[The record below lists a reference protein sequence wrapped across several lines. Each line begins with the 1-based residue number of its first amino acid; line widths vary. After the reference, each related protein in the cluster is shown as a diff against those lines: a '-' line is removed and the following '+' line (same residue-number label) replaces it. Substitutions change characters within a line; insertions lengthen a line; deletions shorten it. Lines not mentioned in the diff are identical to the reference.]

1 MEGSVL
7 SFLRAEWKVSDTGSA
22 QCWASSF
29 CMWYIVSIIILLL
42 LYLCVGFSYMG
53 FLLFIINYKKLL
65 TFCVGFSYMGFLLFI
80 IKGYWPFVCG
90 IFIYGFLLLSIKGYW
105 PNFQYLMI
113 FLVCRLGRRENLSHL
128 GFLTQQTR
136 TFHIFGSAGILSHFW
151 FADSADGNLVLF
163 LVIIEVI
170 YLYLMCIR
178 F

>member
-42 LYLCVGFSYMG
+42 LYL
-53 FLLFIINYKKLL
+53 
-65 TFCVGFSYMGFLLFI
+65 CVGFSYMGFLLFI